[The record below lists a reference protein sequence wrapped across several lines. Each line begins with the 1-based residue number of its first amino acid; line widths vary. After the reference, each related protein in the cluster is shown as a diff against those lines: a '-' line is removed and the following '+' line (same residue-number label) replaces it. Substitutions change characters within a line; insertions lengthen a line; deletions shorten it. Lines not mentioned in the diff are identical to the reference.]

1 MNNQPIKNH
10 IMIVEKMKSIKN
22 DVRELL
28 IKYPQYKDS
37 DSKLVSAFYYLKY
50 GGKKVFENKTAM
62 QFLTDFAN
70 GKFPFPDTITRVRRK
85 LQESEPELRG
95 ENYKKRHQHDD
106 DVKKS
111 IHKL

>member
-1 MNNQPIKNH
+1 
-10 IMIVEKMKSIKN
+10 MIVKKMKSIKN

-62 QFLTDFAN
+62 QFLTDLAHR
-70 GKFPFPDTITRVRRK
+70 KFPFPDTITRVRRK
-85 LQESEPELRG
+85 LQQTEPELRG
-95 ENYKKRHQHDD
+95 NNYKIRHQHDAE
-106 DVKKS
+106 VKKT

>member
-1 MNNQPIKNH
+1 
-10 IMIVEKMKSIKN
+10 MIVKKMKSIKN

-28 IKYPQYKDS
+28 VKYPHYKDN
-37 DSKLVSAFYYLKY
+37 DAKLISAFYYFKY
-50 GGKKVFENKTAM
+50 GGKNVFEKKTAM
-62 QFLTDFAN
+62 EFLTDFAH

>member
-1 MNNQPIKNH
+1 
-10 IMIVEKMKSIKN
+10 MIVEKMKSIKN

-28 IKYPQYKDS
+28 IKYPHYKDN
-37 DSKLVSAFYYLKY
+37 DSKLISAFYYFKY
-50 GGKKVFENKTAM
+50 GGKNVLEKKTAM
-62 QFLTDFAN
+62 EFLTDFAN

-95 ENYKKRHQHDD
+95 ENYKKRHQHDN

>member
-1 MNNQPIKNH
+1 
-10 IMIVEKMKSIKN
+10 MIVKKMKSIKN

-28 IKYPQYKDS
+28 IKYPQYKDN
-37 DSKLVSAFYYLKY
+37 DSKLISAFYFLKY
-50 GGKKVFENKTAM
+50 GGRKIFENKTAM

-70 GKFPFPDTITRVRRK
+70 KKFPFPDTITRVRRK

-95 ENYKKRHQHDD
+95 ENYKKRHQHDAE
-106 DVKKS
+106 VKKT

>member
-1 MNNQPIKNH
+1 
-10 IMIVEKMKSIKN
+10 
-22 DVRELL
+22 
-28 IKYPQYKDS
+28 
-37 DSKLVSAFYYLKY
+37 
-50 GGKKVFENKTAM
+50 M

-70 GKFPFPDTITRVRRK
+70 GKFPFPDTITRVRRR
-85 LQESEPELRG
+85 LQEKEPELRG

>member
-1 MNNQPIKNH
+1 
-10 IMIVEKMKSIKN
+10 MIVEKMKSIKN

-28 IKYPQYKDS
+28 IKYPHYKDN
-37 DSKLVSAFYYLKY
+37 DSKLISAFYYFKY
-50 GGKKVFENKTAM
+50 GGKNVFENKTAM
-62 QFLTDFAN
+62 EFLTDFAN

-95 ENYKKRHQHDD
+95 ENYKKRHQHDA
-106 DVKKS
+106 DVKKT